1 MTELS
6 ERLRRQ
12 VVATRGYLVE
22 NGISEHF
29 ADILLSHY
37 LDFAREIEAEPPP
50 SYDGS
55 KSLGERLCEAF
66 AATFEGGGWA
76 DAPVWANFDARG
88 QARYERAALNFTARL
103 SDRGEGLGERPEPAR
118 ERRGDPSPALPADDW
133 VEWKGGENPAP
144 GKVVD
149 VKYRNGVADNYVNS
163 TEVDWPHASSV
174 IGITGYDIIAYRIL
188 PSTPSDTGKASG

>member
-1 MTELS
+1 MSQEELS
-6 ERLRRQ
+6 RRSGLP
-12 VVATRGYLVE
+12 ASS
-22 NGISEHF
+22 I
-29 ADILLSHY
+29 SHY
-37 LDFAREIEAEPPP
+37 ESGRRGPSIDNLVRIVRAMPGLNANWLLGITGDEVTDEYEDGYSDALHDAQEALTA
-50 SYDGS
+50 
-55 KSLGERLCEAF
+55 LGQRRSDPLLI
-66 AATFEGGGWA
+66 
-76 DAPVWANFDARG
+76 
-88 QARYERAALNFTARL
+88 LNFTARL